1 MVEVKRRVLF
11 VCTSAILTFAPSHS
25 AKDFIREKVYFFS
38 IITVYRVCLDI
49 AHVMKFDITPSH
61 VKRCLH

>member
-1 MVEVKRRVLF
+1 MVEVERRVLF
-11 VCTSAILTFAPSHS
+11 VCTPAILTFAPSHS
-25 AKDFIREKVYFFS
+25 AKDFIHEKVYFFS